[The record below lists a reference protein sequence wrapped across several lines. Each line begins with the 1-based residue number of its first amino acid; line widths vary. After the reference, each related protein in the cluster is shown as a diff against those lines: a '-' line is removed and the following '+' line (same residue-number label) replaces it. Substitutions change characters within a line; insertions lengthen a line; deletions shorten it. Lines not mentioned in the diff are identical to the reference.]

1 MVTAQP
7 PEAVVFFRIRIRSVD
22 EISGVNALA
31 LVAPPIGS
39 WAEAN
44 GIDSSGLPRR
54 PRYPRLVL
62 ATLED
67 RLVVGDE
74 SVLRDMFDEYGA
86 LVLSICRKLVG
97 NEAED
102 LVQQV
107 FLAAWKGRDRFDP
120 SKGSLAAWLSGIARF
135 KAIDHLR
142 AASRRPSSPSAQVGE
157 MASGSASV
165 GDTGSTEPAVNQVV
179 DRMVLSAA
187 LQSLPDARRQV
198 IELGFYHELSHPEI
212 ADRLDLPL
220 GTVKSH
226 MRRGLEALQRELRG
240 SRV

>member
-1 MVTAQP
+1 M
-7 PEAVVFFRIRIRSVD
+7 
-22 EISGVNALA
+22 GA
-31 LVAPPIGS
+31 LVLAAPLI
-39 WAEAN
+39 ETN
-44 GIDSSGLPRR
+44 GPKESRSTPRLG
-54 PRYPRLVL
+54 YPRLVL

-74 SVLRDMFDEYGA
+74 SVLRDMFDEYGT
-86 LVLSICRKLVG
+86 LVLGICRKLVG
-97 NEAED
+97 DEAED

-120 SKGSLAAWLSGIARF
+120 SKGSLPAWLSGIARF

-142 AASRRPSSPSAQVGE
+142 AAARRPSSPSADVGE
-157 MASGSASV
+157 MASV
-165 GDTGSTEPAVNQVV
+165 EPQVNNVV

-187 LQSLPDARRQV
+187 LASLPEARREV
-198 IELGFYHELSHPEI
+198 VELGFYHELSHPEI

>member
-1 MVTAQP
+1 M
-7 PEAVVFFRIRIRSVD
+7 
-22 EISGVNALA
+22 NALA
-31 LVAPPIGS
+31 LVAPLEIESIDIGV
-39 WAEAN
+39 ETR
-44 GIDSSGLPRR
+44 SGLPDR

-67 RLVVGDE
+67 RLVVGDD
-74 SVLRDMFDEYGA
+74 SVLRDMFDEYGS

-97 NEAED
+97 PEAED

-107 FLAAWKGRDRFDP
+107 FLAAWNGRDRFDP

-142 AASRRPSSPSAQVGE
+142 AASRRPSVPSAEVGE
-157 MASGSASV
+157 LATV
-165 GDTGSTEPAVNQVV
+165 EPAVNQVV

-187 LQSLPDARRQV
+187 LRSLPAARREV
-198 IELGFYHELSHPEI
+198 VELGFFAELSHPEI

-226 MRRGLEALQRELRG
+226 MRRGLEALQRELCG

>member
-1 MVTAQP
+1 M
-7 PEAVVFFRIRIRSVD
+7 
-22 EISGVNALA
+22 
-31 LVAPPIGS
+31 
-39 WAEAN
+39 
-44 GIDSSGLPRR
+44 
-54 PRYPRLVL
+54 L

-74 SVLRDMFDEYGA
+74 SVLRDMFDEYGT
-86 LVLSICRKLVG
+86 LVLGICRKLVG

-120 SKGSLAAWLSGIARF
+120 SKGSLPAWLSGIARF

-142 AASRRPSSPSAQVGE
+142 AAARRPSSPTADVDE
-157 MASGSASV
+157 MGSV
-165 GDTGSTEPAVNQVV
+165 EPQVNQVV
-179 DRMVLSAA
+179 DRMVLLAA
-187 LQSLPDARRQV
+187 LESLPNARREV
-198 IELGFYHELSHPEI
+198 VELGFFHELSHPEI

>member
-1 MVTAQP
+1 M
-7 PEAVVFFRIRIRSVD
+7 
-22 EISGVNALA
+22 NALA
-31 LVAPPIGS
+31 LVAPVE
-39 WAEAN
+39 EAN
-44 GIDSSGLPRR
+44 AVPNSGLDRR

-74 SVLRDMFDEYGA
+74 SVLRDMFDEYGS

-97 NEAED
+97 SEAED

-120 SKGSLAAWLSGIARF
+120 SKGSLGAWLSGIARF

-142 AASRRPSSPSAQVGE
+142 AAGRRPSTPSAEVGE
-157 MASGSASV
+157 MLSV
-165 GDTGSTEPAVNQVV
+165 EPMVNQVV
-179 DRMVLSAA
+179 DRLVLSAA
-187 LQSLPDARRQV
+187 LDSLPAARRQV
-198 IELGFYHELSHPEI
+198 VELGFFEELSHPEI

-226 MRRGLEALQRELRG
+226 MRRGLEALHRELRG

>member
-1 MVTAQP
+1 ML
-7 PEAVVFFRIRIRSVD
+7 EAPLRVEFFD
-22 EISGVNALA
+22 TG
-31 LVAPPIGS
+31 PIPR
-39 WAEAN
+39 
-44 GIDSSGLPRR
+44 SGLDDEMG
-54 PRYPRLVL
+54 YPRDVLV
-62 ATLED
+62 TLED
-67 RLVVGDE
+67 RLVVGDD

-97 NEAED
+97 PEAED

-107 FLAAWKGRDRFDP
+107 FLAAWNGRDRFDP

-142 AASRRPSSPSAQVGE
+142 ATSRRPSVPSAEVGE
-157 MASGSASV
+157 LATV
-165 GDTGSTEPAVNQVV
+165 EPGVNQVV
-179 DRMVLSAA
+179 DRLVLSQA
-187 LQSLPDARRQV
+187 LDSLPPVRREV
-198 IELGFYHELSHPEI
+198 VELGFFEELSHPEI
-212 ADRLDLPL
+212 AVRLDLPL